1 MNDIKLNNT
10 HHAVIGVDIGGTK
23 ITAGLV
29 ENNRILKSETMLTP
43 QNGDRTKVVETIIAA
58 IRKVMADDV
67 AGIGIGIPGLVN
79 TKEGFVHDVGNI
91 PSFANV
97 PLKQLLEKELSKTV
111 FVNNDANCF
120 ALGAK
125 NFENARQFNNLVGLT
140 LGTGLG
146 GGIIIK
152 GHLYEGVG
160 CGAGEFGYLPYYDSI
175 LEHFCS
181 GQFFTRQYNI
191 SGKDAAL
198 LALEGNQQAIHMY
211 NRFGYHLG
219 NAIKM
224 IAHIFAPE
232 AVMLGGSISKNFKLF
247 EKNMRDSI
255 NLFPYS
261 QVVDNMVV
269 EPVTNPEIAV
279 VGAAL
284 LVSE

>member
-1 MNDIKLNNT
+1 MNNKIINKPVRK
-10 HHAVIGVDIGGTK
+10 AVGIDVGGTK

-29 ENNRILKSETMLTP
+29 EKGRILKSATLSTP
-43 QNGDRTKVVETIIAA
+43 VNGVKNAVVETIIAA
-58 IRKVMADDV
+58 IRQVMVDSV

-79 TKEGFVHDVGNI
+79 TKKGLVHDVGNI

-97 PLKQLLEKELSKTV
+97 PLKQILEKELGKTV
-111 FVNNDANCF
+111 FINNDANCF

-125 NFENARQFNNLVGLT
+125 NFDNAKQFNNLVGLT

-146 GGIIIK
+146 GGIIIN
-152 GHLYEGVG
+152 GHLYEGTG

-181 GQFFTRQYNI
+181 GQFFTRQYHI

-198 LALEGNQQAIHMY
+198 LALEGNDQAIHMY

-247 EKNMRDSI
+247 EKSMWGSI
-255 NLFPYS
+255 DLFPYGH
-261 QVVDNMVV
+261 VVDNLVV
-269 EPVTNPEIAV
+269 EPATNPEIAV

-284 LVSE
+284 LISE